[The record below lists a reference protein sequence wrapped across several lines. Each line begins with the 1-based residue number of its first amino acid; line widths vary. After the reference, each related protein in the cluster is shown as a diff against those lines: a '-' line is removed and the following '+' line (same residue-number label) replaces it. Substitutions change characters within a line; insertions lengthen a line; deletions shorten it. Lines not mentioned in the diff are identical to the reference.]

1 MNLRRK
7 ILLAFGVPT
16 IITVIVGVVAFAALN
31 QGLNTQSEV
40 NHSDQV
46 IAETNVLLTA
56 VVNAETGERGYIITR
71 KPSFLAPYTAGDQ
84 AILRTATVLRSLL
97 HGRSAQLSR
106 VQQIVALHRQWL
118 SKAADPEIHAA
129 RTGGVAA
136 AAPLVADL
144 TGKRLVDQQRAVIG
158 TLLTAEQ
165 RLRDSRVAS
174 SSSASRRARITLIA
188 GVGLVVLMGLLI
200 GLLLAKRMSEDAG
213 VVTRAAKSLA
223 DGDTTVR
230 AEVRGRDELAELAQA
245 FNGMADRLIEASENE
260 RELREGLQRA
270 VGEYSQFATRV
281 ASGDLTASVAVNGAG
296 DLQVLSEN
304 LNAMVAGLA
313 EISGRV
319 RGGVQEMRSAT
330 SEILAAV
337 SQHTVSASEQSA
349 AINETTATVDE
360 VRAASEQAAEKA
372 NEVAEQA
379 EISFQ
384 VSDQGTQAVETITNA
399 MQEIRERVDT
409 IARDIMLL
417 SEQTQQ
423 IGEITATV
431 SDLADQ
437 SNILAL
443 NASIEAAKAGEHG
456 KGFAVVATEVR
467 NLAEQSK
474 GATVQVRRILGEIQ
488 HATSAAVLA
497 TEQGTKVVEQG
508 LDLSSQA
515 GERFIS
521 LAETIRE
528 GSNAARQIAASAQQ
542 QKVGMDQI
550 AQAMKDINESTL
562 QFVAGA
568 KQAQQAAEDLNEL
581 SRELD
586 AVSERYQL

>member
-16 IITVIVGVVAFAALN
+16 IITVIVGIVAFAALN
-31 QGLNTQSEV
+31 QGLNTQSQV
-40 NHSDQV
+40 NHADQV
-46 IAETNVLLTA
+46 IAETNALLTA

-71 KPSFLAPYTAGDQ
+71 KPSFLAPYTAGNK
-84 AILRTATVLRSLL
+84 AILQTAAGLRSLL
-97 HGRSAQLSR
+97 QDRSAQLSR
-106 VQQIVALHRQWL
+106 VQRILALHRQWL

-129 RTGGVAA
+129 LTGGVAA
-136 AAPLVADL
+136 AAPLVAGL
-144 TGKRLVDQQRAVIG
+144 TGKHIVDQQRAVISA
-158 TLLTAEQ
+158 LLTAEQ
-165 RLRDSRVAS
+165 RLRDNRVAS
-174 SSSASRRARITLIA
+174 SNSASRRARITLIA

-200 GLLLAKRMSEDAG
+200 GLLLSKRMSDDAG
-213 VVTRAAKSLA
+213 AVTRAAKSLA
-223 DGDTTVR
+223 AGDTAVR
-230 AEVRGRDELAELAQA
+230 AEVRGRDELAEMAQA
-245 FNGMADRLIEASENE
+245 FNGMAEQLIEASEKE

-270 VGEYSQFATRV
+270 VAEYSQFATRV

-337 SQHTVSASEQSA
+337 SQHTVSANEQSA

-379 EISFQ
+379 EISFE
-384 VSDQGTQAVETITNA
+384 VSDQGTQAVATITNA
-399 MQEIRERVDT
+399 MQEIRERVDA
-409 IARDIMLL
+409 IARDILLL

-474 GATVQVRRILGEIQ
+474 GATVQVRRILGDIQ

-508 LDLSSQA
+508 LELSSQA
-515 GERFIS
+515 GERFLS

-528 GSNAARQIAASAQQ
+528 GSNAAKQIAASAQQ